1 GPKFEELITQYLNK
15 CDDLLSYTRRY
26 PTVKEGPQI
35 TLQRQNRNP
44 HESHRWLRRN
54 VAMDETVTSYDEL
67 KSLLF
72 VNRSEHMP
80 RWMPQM
86 LSDEKIEAIVP
97 NLCEV
102 HRFSFKSAGL
112 KSKRDYC
119 QLVVKRE
126 FIGDA
131 ARPKP
136 RIFTPS
142 ASMAN
147 LAVAY
152 RSQSSSNLASYAEMN
167 HAASLSPGPLSPAP
181 LSPTLPSAAAG
192 RAGYFGGIKS
202 ARSVVDFHDTSR
214 DPSPYGNSHFT
225 SSRLMDARV
234 PPLPTPPQQ
243 LSSSAQQVV
252 PQSQYVGL
260 APQDSMRNHIPSA
273 NPAQDDD
280 DDTAQSSATRP
291 IRRFQIVTVPMLHK
305 NCTEQRGFVRAV
317 YESYEEIREYEDGR
331 LEWICIY
338 HSDFS
343 GWVPS
348 FMADHSI
355 AQSFPKEAD
364 ALLDYV
370 QKSRAKPLLN
380 GY

>member
-1 GPKFEELITQYLNK
+1 MVLKPIKRSVVPSPLSEATKFEELVTQYLNK

-26 PTVKEGPQI
+26 PTVKETLQI

-44 HESHRWLRRN
+44 HENHRWLRRN
-54 VAMDETVTSYDEL
+54 VTIESVSYDEL

-86 LSDEKIEAIVP
+86 MSDEKIECIVP

-152 RSQSSSNLASYAEMN
+152 RSQSSSNLPSYAEMN
-167 HAASLSPGPLSPAP
+167 QSASLSPAP
-181 LSPTLPSAAAG
+181 L
-192 RAGYFGGIKS
+192 

-214 DPSPYGNSHFT
+214 DPSPYGNTHFT

-234 PPLPTPPQQ
+234 PPLPTQPQQ
-243 LSSSAQQVV
+243 QLSSAQQVV
-252 PQSQYVGL
+252 PQSNYVGL
-260 APQDSMRNHIPSA
+260 APQDSMRNHNDSA

-280 DDTAQSSATRP
+280 DDTAQSSGTRP

-317 YESYEEIREYEDGR
+317 YESYEEVREYEDGR

-343 GWVPS
+343 GWIPS

-370 QKSRAKPLLN
+370 QKSRAKSLN

>member
-1 GPKFEELITQYLNK
+1 MPK
-15 CDDLLSYTRRY
+15 
-26 PTVKEGPQI
+26 
-35 TLQRQNRNP
+35 
-44 HESHRWLRRN
+44 
-54 VAMDETVTSYDEL
+54 
-67 KSLLF
+67 
-72 VNRSEHMP
+72 
-80 RWMPQM
+80 WMPQM
-86 LSDEKIEAIVP
+86 IADDKIEAIVP

-102 HRFSFKSAGL
+102 HRFSFKSAGF

-152 RSQSSSNLASYAEMN
+152 RSQSSSNLNSYADMN
-167 HAASLSPGPLSPAP
+167 PASSHSPGPMSPGPLSPGP
-181 LSPTLPSAAAG
+181 MSPTLPSAGAG
-192 RAGYFGGIKS
+192 RAGYFGGIKN

-214 DPSPYGNSHFT
+214 DPSPYGNST

-234 PPLPTPPQQ
+234 PPLPIQSQQ
-243 LSSSAQQVV
+243 LPSAQQVV

-260 APQDSMRNHIPSA
+260 TPQDSMRNH
-273 NPAQDDD
+273 NNNVTQEDD
-280 DDTAQSSATRP
+280 DDTAQNNATRP

-317 YESYEEIREYEDGR
+317 YESYEEVREYEDGR
-331 LEWICIY
+331 LEWISIY

-343 GWVPS
+343 GWIPS

-364 ALLDYV
+364 ALLEYV
-370 QKSRAKPLLN
+370 QKSHAKSLQN